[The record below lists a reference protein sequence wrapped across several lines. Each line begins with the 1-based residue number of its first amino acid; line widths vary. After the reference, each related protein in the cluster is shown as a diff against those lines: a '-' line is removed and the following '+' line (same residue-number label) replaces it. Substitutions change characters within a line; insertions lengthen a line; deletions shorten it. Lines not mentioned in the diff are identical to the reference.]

1 MVMEAHL
8 RDLRYFVAVA
18 EELSFTAAAA
28 RLFVSQ
34 PALSKQVRR
43 LEHTLRVPLFD
54 RARRSVRLT
63 PAGQALLPRA
73 RRLLA
78 AWEDTARHV
87 ARADAAARRVLRV
100 GVQTGIGR
108 GLYPAIEARL
118 AELLPGW
125 QIDLRQHAFDD
136 PTAGLLAG
144 TSDAALLWLP
154 LPDGVPFE
162 HRVLVTEPRHVLLS
176 MRHRLASQPEVAFAS
191 LLDEPIVALPSEAGP
206 LRDFWIALPERH
218 GRPPTIAVE
227 AHSPDEGM
235 EAVAAGHAIKLMA
248 AGNAEL
254 YGRPDVLSRPVQGI
268 GPAELAVVWPAGAE
282 AGERP
287 EVRTFVQ
294 ACTEAAAKLN
304 RDRNVS
310 PDRTPHLDL
319 AARALGGPNGTAFKP
334 L

>member
-1 MVMEAHL
+1 MP
-8 RDLRYFVAVA
+8 
-18 EELSFTAAAA
+18 
-28 RLFVSQ
+28 RL
-34 PALSKQVRR
+34 
-43 LEHTLRVPLFD
+43 
-54 RARRSVRLT
+54 
-63 PAGQALLPRA
+63 
-73 RRLLA
+73 
-78 AWEDTARHV
+78 
-87 ARADAAARRVLRV
+87 
-100 GVQTGIGR
+100 GIGR

-294 ACTEAAAKLN
+294 ACTEAAANLN